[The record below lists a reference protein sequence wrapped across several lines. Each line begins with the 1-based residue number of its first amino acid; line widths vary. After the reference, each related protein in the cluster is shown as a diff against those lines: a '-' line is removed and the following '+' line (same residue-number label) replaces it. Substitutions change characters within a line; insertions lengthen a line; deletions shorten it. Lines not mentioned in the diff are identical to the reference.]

1 MFLDLSICIL
11 GEYSSSGSSS
21 CFLLHVFVLSSAKM
35 SDDVMACFVA
45 AATVTSYFLH
55 ERERRKKR
63 ARRYWIH
70 PVIAD
75 REERGQF
82 WVMYLRDHE
91 YAFLDYTR
99 MSIKSFDELLGLL
112 SSQLQRMDTY
122 FCNSIPPVERLII
135 TLR

>member
-1 MFLDLSICIL
+1 
-11 GEYSSSGSSS
+11 
-21 CFLLHVFVLSSAKM
+21 M
-35 SDDVMACFVA
+35 SDDEMVCFVA

-63 ARRYWIH
+63 ACRYWIH

-82 WVMYLRDHE
+82 WVMYSDLCDHE
-91 YAFLDYTR
+91 DTFLDYTR
-99 MSIKSFDELLGLL
+99 MSIKSFDELMGLL
-112 SSQLQRMDTY
+112 SSRLQRMDTY
-122 FCNSIPPVERLII
+122 FGNGIPSVERLII

>member
-1 MFLDLSICIL
+1 MFLDFFICIL
-11 GEYSSSGSSS
+11 GEYSSFGSSL

-35 SDDVMACFVA
+35 SDDETACFVA

-70 PVIAD
+70 PIIAD

-82 WVMYLRDHE
+82 WVMHSDLRDHE
-91 YAFLDYTR
+91 DTFLDYTR
-99 MSIKSFDELLGLL
+99 MSIKSFDELLCLL
-112 SSQLQRMDTY
+112 SSRLQRMDT
-122 FCNSIPPVERLII
+122 
-135 TLR
+135 